1 MNAAGRTYVSNK
13 LLGVMFRRVNE
24 VVFENYFNSGN
35 PDKMLKVPG
44 SAKNLAEARRVYENY
59 CLDVKVLLNRGQC
72 YKTFNGRN
80 LRIFVIS

>member
-72 YKTFNGRN
+72 YKTFYGRN